1 MSDMPHAADQPGH
14 DGVGPSDHHAP
25 DDHGAGHGHDDHAH
39 VEDDE
44 LGPYDLS
51 AWGAGILGVILG
63 LVVAAC
69 FVLATAV
76 ITTG

>member
-1 MSDMPHAADQPGH
+1 MSDMPHATDQPGH
-14 DGVGPSDHHAP
+14 EGVGPADHHAT
-25 DDHGAGHGHDDHAH
+25 DDHGADHGHDDHGH
-39 VEDDE
+39 LEDDE

-69 FVLATAV
+69 FVLATAA